1 MTLPYQHVA
10 SASPDLNRRAAD
22 YVDKI
27 LRGVKPTGLPVE
39 QPTKFE
45 LAINVKWIAS
55 ASVSRLSHIAYVW
68 DTRRDDPE
76 QNHKTCLLE
85 RLHKK
90 WLEPR

>member
-55 ASVSRLSHIAYVW
+55 ASVSRLSHIAYVGHPAG
-68 DTRRDDPE
+68 RPRADP
-76 QNHKTCLLE
+76 QDL
-85 RLHKK
+85 
-90 WLEPR
+90 PA